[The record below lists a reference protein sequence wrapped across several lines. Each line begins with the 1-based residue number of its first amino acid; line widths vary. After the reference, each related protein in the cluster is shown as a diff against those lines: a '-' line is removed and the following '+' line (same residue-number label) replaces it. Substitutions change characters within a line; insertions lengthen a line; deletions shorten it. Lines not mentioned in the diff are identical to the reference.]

1 MLRFIVICYKNN
13 LLVLCCVSLCF
24 VLSFIALWCVLLYFI
39 ALRLVRLLC
48 LCVPFSCVAFS
59 CFLCL
64 FRSVVLC
71 YFKLCFVALCHVVY
85 FFVCFVACCCVLL
98 FCKHCLSI
106 NTSILCFLI
115 TGLMPSGT
123 GVIGPSGVLT
133 GSFSVGRKHVPSDNY
148 RDETSD
154 IIQHW
159 T

>member
-1 MLRFIVICYKNN
+1 MFCRVHLSFS
-13 LLVLCCVSLCF
+13 SLCF
-24 VLSFIALWCVLLYFI
+24 
-39 ALRLVRLLC
+39 
-48 LCVPFSCVAFS
+48 VPFSCVL
-59 CFLCL
+59 LCSAV
-64 FRSVVLC
+64 FRC
-71 YFKLCFVALCHVVY
+71 DALCFVVSCYV
-85 FFVCFVACCCVLL
+85 
-98 FCKHCLSI
+98 FCKHCYSI

>member
-1 MLRFIVICYKNN
+1 MRLAVFLCVC
-13 LLVLCCVSLCF
+13 VCSVQLCCVA
-24 VLSFIALWCVLLYFI
+24 LSSVLLRF
-39 ALRLVRLLC
+39 V
-48 LCVPFSCVAFS
+48 VS
-59 CFLCL
+59 CF
-64 FRSVVLC
+64 SV
-71 YFKLCFVALCHVVY
+71 
-85 FFVCFVACCCVLL
+85 CCCVL
-98 FCKHCLSI
+98 FCKHCYSI

-154 IIQHW
+154 IIQDW